1 MSTLQNSL
9 TAPAD
14 KDKTKENS
22 FKLSV
27 NLSEDEIREA
37 VNELSITSFVDKF
50 PRVEKF
56 YADPNIP
63 SLQTYSLVSFL
74 PATGASPDKDG
85 VYGMLKVR
93 GTFGTEEEASL
104 RAEHL
109 IRTVDSY
116 HSIFHI
122 YTGRPFPLTNNK
134 KYINETLEVDLKKK
148 VVEINSAEVRK
159 KRDEES
165 NIMREIEQKQ
175 TELLADVSEKKEED
189 PVELYTELKVKKAH
203 LTFTYRETVKKIE
216 EMKNSILKTRE
227 TLSKMDQDSPECKEK
242 YMQRYM
248 DARKKS
254 GLPFDDKSFIM
265 YLGEDIDL
273 GF

>member
-1 MSTLQNSL
+1 MSNLQNSL

-22 FKLSV
+22 FKLGV
-27 NLSEDEIREA
+27 NLSENEIVHA
-37 VNELSITSFVDKF
+37 VKELNDTTFVDRF

-63 SLQTYSLVSFL
+63 SLQTYCLVSFL
-74 PATGASPDKDG
+74 PATGSSPDKDG

-93 GTFGTEEEASL
+93 GTFGTEEEANL
-104 RAEHL
+104 KAENL

-116 HSIFHI
+116 HSIYHI
-122 YTGRPFPLTNNK
+122 YTGRPFPLSNNK
-134 KYINETLEVDLKKK
+134 KYITDTLEVDLKKK

-165 NIMREIEQKQ
+165 NIMKEIEEKQ
-175 TELLADVSEKKEED
+175 AELLADVSEKKEED
-189 PVELYTELKVKKAH
+189 PVEVYTELKVKKAH
-203 LTFTYRETVKKIE
+203 LTFTYRETLKKIE
-216 EMKNSILKTRE
+216 EMKNNILKTRE
-227 TLSKMDQDSPECKEK
+227 ILDKMDQDTPMCKEK

-254 GLPFDDKSFIM
+254 GLPFDDNSFIKYM
-265 YLGEDIDL
+265 ADDIDL